1 MAKFLEFVLE
11 KQEYAIPVDNVRK
24 EMSWILNS
32 LCWTIESA
40 QAVKRFVYINK
51 RFHASRASLLK

>member
-24 EMSWILNS
+24 EMYWIVNS
-32 LCWTIESA
+32 
-40 QAVKRFVYINK
+40 
-51 RFHASRASLLK
+51 